1 MYLIGRMHSS
11 NAHVFMLPEYALMIF
26 SAAVASLWLL
36 RKPCVIHNMFQ
47 IELHDKHLMCN
58 DRVEQ
63 TYVFLVPSICNLD
76 DYAGYGTTIST
87 VLFGRLSD
95 DLPV

>member
-1 MYLIGRMHSS
+1 MFEL
-11 NAHVFMLPEYALMIF
+11 LEYALIIF
-26 SAAVASLWLL
+26 SAAVALLWLL

-58 DRVEQ
+58 AIRVEQ

-76 DYAGYGTTIST
+76 DYARYGTAISII
-87 VLFGRLSD
+87 LFGGPGD